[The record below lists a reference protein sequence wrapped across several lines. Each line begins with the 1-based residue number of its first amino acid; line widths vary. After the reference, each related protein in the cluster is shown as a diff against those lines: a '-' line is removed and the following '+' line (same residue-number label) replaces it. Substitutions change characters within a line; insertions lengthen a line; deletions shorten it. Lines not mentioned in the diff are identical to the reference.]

1 MGRYTTLIIDKYK
14 YEIDENN
21 AVRIWDLTNPYENDA
36 PFFYQPDYPDG
47 TAWENKEA
55 AEKWVVD
62 IINEWLKPPAEIIE

>member
-1 MGRYTTLIIDKYK
+1 LIIDKYK

-21 AVRIWDLTNPYENDA
+21 AVRIWDLTNPNENDA

-47 TAWENKEA
+47 IAWENKEA

-62 IINEWLKPPAEIIE
+62 TINEWLKPATEIVE

>member
-21 AVRIWDLTNPYENDA
+21 AVRIWDLTNPYENNA

-47 TAWENKEA
+47 TPWESREA
-55 AEKWVVD
+55 AETWVIDV
-62 IINEWLKPPAEIIE
+62 INEWLKPPAEESE